1 MTEYDCQD
9 MPVRIGSESI
19 LSLSGSSV
27 RRALT
32 DLAALSDNN
41 LLLTRKK
48 ILILDNEEA
57 IRTVL
62 ADELEKEG
70 YSTHALESKVEGCDW
85 AVAHKPDLIISDI
98 NSPGMNG
105 FEYLEWIKANPATSN
120 IRFIFLTGFA
130 DVKNAVESK
139 KMGADDFVSK
149 PCDLVDLFSTIRRIL
164 CDK

>member
-1 MTEYDCQD
+1 VTEYDCQD

-19 LSLSGSSV
+19 LSLSGSIV

-62 ADELEKEG
+62 ADDLRRRIF
-70 YSTHALESKVEGCDW
+70 YSCSRVEG
-85 AVAHKPDLIISDI
+85 
-98 NSPGMNG
+98 
-105 FEYLEWIKANPATSN
+105 
-120 IRFIFLTGFA
+120 
-130 DVKNAVESK
+130 
-139 KMGADDFVSK
+139 
-149 PCDLVDLFSTIRRIL
+149 
-164 CDK
+164 